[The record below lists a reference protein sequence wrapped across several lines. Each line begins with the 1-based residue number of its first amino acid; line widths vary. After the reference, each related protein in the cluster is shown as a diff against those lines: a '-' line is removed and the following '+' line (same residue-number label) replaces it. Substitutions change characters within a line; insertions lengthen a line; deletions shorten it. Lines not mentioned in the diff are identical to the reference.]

1 MALESSQNLRDFK
14 IYCLDIDAEDIVWG
28 DNDVNVR
35 SANSQVIENATTY
48 IPSLD
53 GCTTGLFSE
62 RLQQWFFAK
71 EDTVYV
77 STTDSLK
84 GTWVQKTLPR
94 SNGWDRCYDDGTAI
108 VFARTGTGNSA
119 TVFSVDGG
127 QEWKVSISLVNRDY
141 DNFAGTNG
149 RAMATYEYQD
159 RVPGFIPDPADPSG
173 EGVLPVEN
181 YEWRYGVSG
190 VSDPNPAEAST
201 RNLKLTHPVSIESAR
216 AIEAKTQ
223 EDANAV
229 FTEEIQRRSPV
240 LTLTQAEYD
249 AIPADEIEDETL
261 YLITS

>member
-1 MALESSQNLRDFK
+1 MALESTLNVRDFK
-14 IYCLDIDAEDIVWG
+14 IYCLDIDTEDIVWG
-28 DNDVNVR
+28 DNDASTR
-35 SANSQVIENATTY
+35 SANSQVIKNATTY

-53 GCTTGLFSE
+53 GCTTGFFSE

-71 EDTVYV
+71 EGTVYI
-77 STTDSLK
+77 SNTSSLK
-84 GTWVQKTLPR
+84 GGFTTKTLPR
-94 SNGWDRCYDDGTAI
+94 TNGWDRCYDDGSAI

-149 RAMATYEYQD
+149 RAMATYEEED
-159 RVPGFIPDPADPSG
+159 RVPGFVPDPADPSG
-173 EGVLPVEN
+173 EGVIPSTS
-181 YEWRYGVSG
+181 YEWRYAVSG
-190 VSDPNPAEAST
+190 VPDPNPAEAST
-201 RNLKLTHPVSIESAR
+201 RNVKLTHPVSIASAR
-216 AIEAKTQ
+216 AIEAQTQ